1 MTSTQT
7 NFQRPAI
14 IVLMKAPRAG
24 AVKTRLVPALTPDDA
39 AALAACFA
47 CDVVT
52 QMRGIAR
59 RIQGARV
66 IVAYAPDDGQA
77 EIETLLANRSP
88 ENINTPVAWHA
99 QRGAHLGE
107 RLANVCADA
116 FAAGCAPVV
125 ITGTDS
131 PTLPA
136 AHIESAVRRLMRGD
150 CDICIGGTSDGGYY
164 LVGLRAHAPAV
175 FQNIEWS
182 TPRVYGQTLHRAAR
196 LGLRACE
203 LPRWYDIDEPED
215 LLRLREEFRVSE
227 EARALAPTTHAW
239 LLRNRDLSNLT

>member
-1 MTSTQT
+1 MISNQT
-7 NFQRPAI
+7 KFQRPAI
-14 IVLMKAPRAG
+14 IVMMKAPRAG
-24 AVKTRLVPALTPDDA
+24 TVKTRLVPALTPGDA
-39 AALAACFA
+39 ATLAACFA

-52 QMRGIAR
+52 QMRDIAV

-88 ENINTPVAWHA
+88 ENINAPITWHA

-125 ITGTDS
+125 VTGTDS

-136 AHIESAVRRLMRGD
+136 AHTESALRRLMRGD
-150 CDICIGGTSDGGYY
+150 CDVCIGGTHDGGYY
-164 LVGLRAHAPAV
+164 LIGLRAHAPAI
-175 FQNIEWS
+175 FHHIEWS
-182 TPRVYGQTLHRAAR
+182 TPRVYDQTLYRAAR
-196 LGLRACE
+196 LNLRVCGLA
-203 LPRWYDIDEPED
+203 RWYDVDEPGD
-215 LLRLREEFRVSE
+215 LLRLHEEFRVNE
-227 EARALAPTTHAW
+227 TARALAPVTYAW
-239 LLRNRDLSNLT
+239 LLESVD